1 METVRDFVFWGS
13 KITVDGD
20 HSHEIKRC
28 LHLGGK
34 VVTNLGSIL
43 KNRDITFPTKFCMVK
58 AMIFLVVIYGC
69 ESWMIKKDE
78 C

>member
-1 METVRDFVFWGS
+1 MGFDAKCNFTPATVF
-13 KITVDGD
+13 
-20 HSHEIKRC
+20 SHEIKRC